1 MKRDV
6 VVLLSDI
13 LKSLDNIELYTKE
26 IGKEQ
31 FFKDEKTQDA
41 VIRRLEIIGEAVK
54 NIPPPFKLKHSQIE
68 WKKIAGMRDLLI
80 HAYFGV
86 NIDRVWFILREEL
99 SRLKKEIT
107 ILLEKEQ
114 SKDQSNQ

>member
-13 LKSLDNIELYTKE
+13 LKSINKIESYTLE
-26 IGKEQ
+26 MGKEK

-54 NIPPPFKLKHSQIE
+54 NIPSPFKIKNSQIE
-68 WKKIAGMRDLLI
+68 WKKIAGMRDILI

-86 NIDRVWFILREEL
+86 NIDMVWIVMHDEL

-107 ILLEKEQ
+107 VLLEKES
-114 SKDQSNQ
+114 SKGN